1 MWYHYSLK
9 FRVPIKETQI
19 KVFVCCKAWTA
30 SVRKSHQWQ
39 YCSKV
44 NKLSSIMEVESSGFR
59 ICSVWSRSFRQS
71 DRPNVPLLS
80 AEQLPW
86 LISSD
91 GFYHDYCRALYTTPT
106 LCILY
111 AVTMYGCQDSMHTG
125 RGREGWRGVG
135 NRIFFIFHWIHPKM
149 DANMNMSLK
158 QGEAKAVSYRAINN
172 CTTNYLDLG
181 YMF

>member
-1 MWYHYSLK
+1 MKHSQITFFWTGLLLATCTCGITIHSNSEFQLKRLKLK
-9 FRVPIKETQI
+9 FLCAVRPN
-19 KVFVCCKAWTA
+19 KAWTA

-44 NKLSSIMEVESSGFR
+44 NKLSSIMEVESSGSR

-125 RGREGWRGVG
+125 RGREGWSWQA
-135 NRIFFIFHWIHPKM
+135 FIFYF
-149 DANMNMSLK
+149 SLNSSENGC
-158 QGEAKAVSYRAINN
+158 QTWTYH
-172 CTTNYLDLG
+172 
-181 YMF
+181 